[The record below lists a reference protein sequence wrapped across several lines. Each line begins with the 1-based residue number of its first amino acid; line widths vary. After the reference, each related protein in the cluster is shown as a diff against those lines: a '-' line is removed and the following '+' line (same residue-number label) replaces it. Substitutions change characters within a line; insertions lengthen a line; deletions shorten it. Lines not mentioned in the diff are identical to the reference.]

1 MMKKV
6 LPLVAIIAGIFATSV
21 RAAPEINL
29 GVLGGENSTAQI
41 GNNQCVKTFLE
52 DETGATVNIRNAS
65 DYSAVIQ
72 GLLGDQVDL
81 VLNMSPK
88 SFASVYLKDSSK
100 VELVGITTDDT
111 DNSKGYHS
119 VILVKADSPYQKLED
134 LKGTVFS
141 FADPDSTSGFL
152 IPNNQFEQKL
162 GGNMDNQFNGFFKK
176 VGFSGGHEQD
186 ILGVLNG
193 QFDGAVTWTSMVGN
207 REDGYSAGAL
217 RKVKNNGFDDL
228 MSNVRIIWE
237 SPLIP
242 NGPTIV
248 RGNMDQTLKQN
259 LIAAVKKLDK
269 ENHSCFVKA
278 AGGKLHLEDTSIAEY
293 QSVIDLV
300 KAQKKTVR

>member
-1 MMKKV
+1 MKKV
-6 LPLVAIIAGIFATSV
+6 LSLVAITAGLFTAAV
-21 RAAPEINL
+21 QAAPEINL

-41 GNNQCVKTFLE
+41 GNNQCVKSFLE
-52 DETGATVNIRNAS
+52 EQTGATVNIRNAS

-88 SFASVYLKDSSK
+88 SYASVYLKDKNK

-119 VILVKADSPYQKLED
+119 VILVKADSPYKKLED
-134 LKGTVFS
+134 LRGKVFS

-162 GGNMDNQFNGFFKK
+162 GGNMDNQFNGFFSK

-193 QFDGAVTWTSMVGN
+193 QFDGAVTWTSMVGK

-217 RKVKNNGFDDL
+217 RKVKENGFDDL
-228 MSNVRIIWE
+228 MSNLRIIWE

-248 RGNMDQTLKQN
+248 RGNMDPELKDK
-259 LIAAVKKLDK
+259 LVMAVKKLDK
-269 ENHSCFVKA
+269 EDHSCFIKA
-278 AGGKLHLEDTSIAEY
+278 AGGKLHLTDTSVSEY
-293 QSVIDLV
+293 QTVIDLV
-300 KAQKKTVR
+300 KSQQKTTR

>member
-1 MMKKV
+1 MKK
-6 LPLVAIIAGIFATSV
+6 LLTLTMIAAGLCSV
-21 RAAPEINL
+21 TAQANTEINL

-41 GNNQCVKTFLE
+41 GNNQCAKAFIE
-52 DETGATVNIRNAS
+52 ERTGATVNIRNAS

-88 SFASVYLKDSSK
+88 AYASVYLKDKSK

-119 VILVKADSPYQKLED
+119 VVLVKADSPYQKLED
-134 LKGTVFS
+134 LKGKVFS

-152 IPNNQFEQKL
+152 IPNNQFEQTL
-162 GGNMDNQFNGFFKK
+162 GGNMDNQFNGFFNK

-193 QFDGAVTWTSMVGN
+193 QFDAAVTWSSMVGN
-207 REDGYSAGAL
+207 RDDGYSAGAL
-217 RKVKNNGFDDL
+217 RKVKENGFDDL
-228 MSNVRIIWE
+228 MSQLRIIWK

-248 RGNMDQTLKQN
+248 RGNMDKELKEK
-259 LIAAVKKLDK
+259 LVMAVKQLDK
-269 ENHSCFVKA
+269 EQHDCFMKA
-278 AGGKLHLEDTSIAEY
+278 TGGKLHLEDTSVSEY

-300 KAQKKTVR
+300 QAQKKTTR

>member
-1 MMKKV
+1 MKKV
-6 LPLVAIIAGIFATSV
+6 LPLVALISGIFAASV
-21 RAAPEINL
+21 QAAPEINL
-29 GVLGGENSTAQI
+29 GVLGGENSTAQV
-41 GNNQCVKTFLE
+41 GNNQCVKSFLE
-52 DETGATVNIRNAS
+52 EETGATVNIRNAS

-88 SFASVYLKDSSK
+88 SFASVYLKDKSK

-134 LKGTVFS
+134 LKGKVFS

-162 GGNMDNQFNGFFKK
+162 GGNMDNRFNGFFKK

-228 MSNVRIIWE
+228 MSKVRIIWE

-248 RGNMDQTLKQN
+248 RGNMDPALKQK
-259 LIAAVKKLDK
+259 LVTAVKKLDK

-278 AGGKLHLEDTSIAEY
+278 SGGKLHLENTSIEEY

-300 KAQKKTVR
+300 KAQQKTVR

>member
-1 MMKKV
+1 MKKV
-6 LPLVAIIAGIFATSV
+6 LPLVAVMAGLFAASV
-21 RAAPEINL
+21 QAAPEINL

-52 DETGATVNIRNAS
+52 SETGTTVNIRNAS

-88 SFASVYLKDSSK
+88 SYASVYLKDQSK

-119 VILVKADSPYQKLED
+119 VVLVKADSPYQKLED
-134 LKGTVFS
+134 LKGKVFS

-193 QFDGAVTWTSMVGN
+193 QFDAAVTWTSMVGD
-207 REDGYSAGAL
+207 REEGYSAGAL
-217 RKVKNNGFDDL
+217 RKVKENGFDDL
-228 MSNVRIIWE
+228 MSNLRIIWQ

-248 RGNMDQTLKQN
+248 RGDMDPDLKAK
-259 LIAAVKKLDK
+259 LVAAVRKLDK
-269 ENHSCFVKA
+269 EDHSCFVKA
-278 AGGKLHLEDTSIAEY
+278 AGGKLHLEETSISEY
-293 QSVIDLV
+293 QTVIDLV
-300 KAQKKTVR
+300 KAQQKTVR

>member
-1 MMKKV
+1 MKKV

-21 RAAPEINL
+21 QAAPEINL

-52 DETGATVNIRNAS
+52 DETGAAVNIRNAS

-134 LKGTVFS
+134 LKGKVFS

-152 IPNNQFEQKL
+152 IPNNQFQQKL

>member
-1 MMKKV
+1 MKKV
-6 LPLVAIIAGIFATSV
+6 LPLVALISGIFAASV
-21 RAAPEINL
+21 QAAPEINL
-29 GVLGGENSTAQI
+29 GVLGGENSTAQV
-41 GNNQCVKTFLE
+41 GNNQCVKSFLE
-52 DETGATVNIRNAS
+52 EETGATVNIRNAS

-88 SFASVYLKDSSK
+88 SFASVYLKDKSK

-134 LKGTVFS
+134 LKGKVFS

-162 GGNMDNQFNGFFKK
+162 GGNMDNRFNGFFKK
-176 VGFSGGHEQD
+176 IGFSGGHEQD

-228 MSNVRIIWE
+228 MSKVRIIWE

-248 RGNMDQTLKQN
+248 RGNMDPALKQK
-259 LIAAVKKLDK
+259 LVTAVKKLDK

-278 AGGKLHLEDTSIAEY
+278 SGGKLHLENTSIEEY

-300 KAQKKTVR
+300 KAQQKTVR

>member
-1 MMKKV
+1 MKKV

-21 RAAPEINL
+21 QAAPEINL

-134 LKGTVFS
+134 LKGKVFS

-207 REDGYSAGAL
+207 SEDGYSAGAL

>member
-1 MMKKV
+1 MKKV
-6 LPLVAIIAGIFATSV
+6 LPLVAIIAGIFTTSV
-21 RAAPEINL
+21 QAAPEINL

-248 RGNMDQTLKQN
+248 RGNMDKTLKQN